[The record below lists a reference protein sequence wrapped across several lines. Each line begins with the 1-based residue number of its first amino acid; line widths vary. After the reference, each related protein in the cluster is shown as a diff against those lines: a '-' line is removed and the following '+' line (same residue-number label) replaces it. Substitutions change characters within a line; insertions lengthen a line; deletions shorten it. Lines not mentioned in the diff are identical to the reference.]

1 MSTAISIMLMGTSSN
16 AHVDTVTSSTAIV
29 ATFLLSTVPRTIE
42 TRATS
47 GRRPRSRSA
56 DTRFTGSVSYDPP
69 VPNPAMY
76 TVAKYFQICGQV
88 RFVISLT
95 SRIIAASQTMDT
107 MAGFSVVRP

>member
-1 MSTAISIMLMGTSSN
+1 MPISIMLIGTSSS

-47 GRRPRSRSA
+47 GRSPRSRSA

-69 VPNPAMY
+69 VPKPAMY
-76 TVAKYFQICGQV
+76 TVAKYFQICSQLRV
-88 RFVISLT
+88 VISRT
-95 SRIIAASQTMDT
+95 SRIMAADQTTDTIAR
-107 MAGFSVVRP
+107 FSVVRP